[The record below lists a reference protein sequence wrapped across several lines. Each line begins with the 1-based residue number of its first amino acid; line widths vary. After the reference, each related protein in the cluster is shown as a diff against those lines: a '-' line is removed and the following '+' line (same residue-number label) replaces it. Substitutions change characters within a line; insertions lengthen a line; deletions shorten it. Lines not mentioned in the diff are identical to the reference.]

1 MLTNLSKKPFWDT
14 PIKNLDK
21 DKHSTFILERIMRYG
36 TIDDWKELNK
46 IYSREELKNIAR
58 TVKELDAVSLSF
70 LCAALDMEK
79 KEFKCL
85 TKIVSREIS
94 WNF

>member
-14 PIKNLDK
+14 PIKNLEK
-21 DKHSTFILERIMRYG
+21 HKHSTFILERIMRYG
-36 TIDDWKELNK
+36 TIEDYK
-46 IYSREELKNIAR
+46 ILKTTYTHEELKAIAR

-70 LCAALDMEK
+70 LCADLGLEK
-79 KEFKCL
+79 KEFRGL
-85 TKIVSREIS
+85 TKIVSREIA